1 MNILTELTLWFEG
14 FAETDLAIYALAIGS
29 FSESIIFPIPVD
41 VLLMPMSLLNP
52 SMAIWFA
59 VVSMVA
65 SVLGGIAGY
74 WIGLRFGRPILHK
87 FVSPSK
93 ADDAERLFN
102 KYGAWAVVVAAITPI
117 PYKVFT
123 ISAGV
128 LNLEL
133 KKFVLAS
140 VIGRGFRF
148 LSIGILLYIYGEEV
162 KSFIEDH
169 FQILMILSVMAAI
182 VTALCAALLIKYKT
196 KHSSLNGKAET

>member
-14 FAETDLAIYALAIGS
+14 FAETDLAIYALALGS
-29 FSESIIFPIPVD
+29 FAESIIFPIPVD

-52 SMAIWFA
+52 PMAIWFA
-59 VVSMVA
+59 MVAMVA

-74 WIGLRFGRPILHK
+74 WVGLRFGRPVLHR
-87 FVSPSK
+87 FVSPAK
-93 ADDAERLFN
+93 ADSAERLFN

-133 KKFVLAS
+133 KKFVFAS

-148 LSIGILLYIYGEEV
+148 LFTGALLYLYGEEIR
-162 KSFIEDH
+162 SFIEDH
-169 FQILMILSVMAAI
+169 FGLLMILSVLAAI
-182 VTALCAALLIKYKT
+182 LAALCAVFFVKYRKST
-196 KHSSLNGKAET
+196 HI

>member
-14 FAETDLAIYALAIGS
+14 FAETDLAIYALALGS

-41 VLLMPMSLLNP
+41 ALLMPMSLLNP
-52 SMAIWFA
+52 PMAIWFA
-59 VVSMVA
+59 MVAMVA

-74 WIGLRFGRPILHK
+74 WLGLRFGRPILHR
-87 FVSPSK
+87 FVSPAK
-93 ADDAERLFN
+93 ADSAERLFN

-133 KKFVLAS
+133 KKFIFAS

-148 LSIGILLYIYGEEV
+148 LFTGALLYLYGEEIR
-162 KSFIEDH
+162 SFIDDH
-169 FQILMILSVMAAI
+169 FGLLMILSVLAAI
-182 VTALCAALLIKYKT
+182 LAALCSVFFVKYRKST
-196 KHSSLNGKAET
+196 HI

>member
-14 FAETDLAIYALAIGS
+14 FAETDLAIYALALGS

-52 SMAIWFA
+52 AMAIWFA
-59 VVSMVA
+59 MVAMVA

-74 WIGLRFGRPILHK
+74 WLGLRFGRPVLHR
-87 FVSPSK
+87 FVSPAK
-93 ADDAERLFN
+93 ADSAERLFN

-133 KKFVLAS
+133 KKFIFAS

-148 LSIGILLYIYGEEV
+148 LFTGALLYLYGEEIR
-162 KSFIEDH
+162 SFIDDH
-169 FQILMILSVMAAI
+169 FGLLMILSVLAAI
-182 VTALCAALLIKYKT
+182 LAALCSVFFVMYRKSTHI
-196 KHSSLNGKAET
+196 

>member
-52 SMAIWFA
+52 SMAIWFGI
-59 VVSMVA
+59 VSMIA

-169 FQILMILSVMAAI
+169 FQILMILSVLAAI
-182 VTALCAALLIKYKT
+182 VTTLCAALFIKYKT
-196 KHSSLNGKAET
+196 KHSSLNGKAGT

>member
-14 FAETDLAIYALAIGS
+14 FAETDLAIYALALGS
-29 FSESIIFPIPVD
+29 FAESIIFPIPVD

-52 SMAIWFA
+52 PMAIWFA
-59 VVSMVA
+59 MVAMVA

-74 WIGLRFGRPILHK
+74 WVGLRFGRPVLHR
-87 FVSPSK
+87 FVSPAK
-93 ADDAERLFN
+93 ADSAERLFN

-133 KKFVLAS
+133 KKFIFAS

-148 LSIGILLYIYGEEV
+148 LFTGALLYLYGEEIR
-162 KSFIEDH
+162 SFIEDH
-169 FQILMILSVMAAI
+169 FGLLMILSVLAAI
-182 VTALCAALLIKYKT
+182 LAALCAVLFVKYRKST
-196 KHSSLNGKAET
+196 CI

>member
-52 SMAIWFA
+52 SMAIWFGI
-59 VVSMVA
+59 VSMIA

-123 ISAGV
+123 IGAGV

-169 FQILMILSVMAAI
+169 FQILMILSVLAAI
-182 VTALCAALLIKYKT
+182 VTALCAALFIKYKT
-196 KHSSLNGKAET
+196 KRTSLNGKVGP

>member
-14 FAETDLAIYALAIGS
+14 FAETDLAIYALALGS
-29 FSESIIFPIPVD
+29 FAESIIFPIPVD

-52 SMAIWFA
+52 PMAIWFA
-59 VVSMVA
+59 MVAMVA

-74 WIGLRFGRPILHK
+74 WVGLRFGRPVLHR
-87 FVSPSK
+87 FVSPAK
-93 ADDAERLFN
+93 ADSAERLFN

-133 KKFVLAS
+133 KKFVVAS

-148 LSIGILLYIYGEEV
+148 LFTGALLY
-162 KSFIEDH
+162 
-169 FQILMILSVMAAI
+169 
-182 VTALCAALLIKYKT
+182 LCLLYT
-196 KHSSLNGKAET
+196 SPSPRD

>member
-14 FAETDLAIYALAIGS
+14 FAETDLAIYALALGS
-29 FSESIIFPIPVD
+29 FAESIIFPIPVD

-59 VVSMVA
+59 MVAMVA

-74 WIGLRFGRPILHK
+74 WLGLRFGRPVLHR
-87 FVSPSK
+87 FVSPAK
-93 ADDAERLFN
+93 ADSAERLFN

-133 KKFVLAS
+133 KKFIFAS

-148 LSIGILLYIYGEEV
+148 LFTGALLYLYGEEIR
-162 KSFIEDH
+162 SFIDDH
-169 FQILMILSVMAAI
+169 FGLLMILSVLAAI
-182 VTALCAALLIKYKT
+182 LAALCSVFFVKYRKST
-196 KHSSLNGKAET
+196 HI

>member
-14 FAETDLAIYALAIGS
+14 FAETDLAIYALALGS
-29 FSESIIFPIPVD
+29 FAESIIFPIPVD

-52 SMAIWFA
+52 PMAIWFA
-59 VVSMVA
+59 MVAMVA

-74 WIGLRFGRPILHK
+74 WVRLRFGRPVLHR
-87 FVSPSK
+87 FVSPAK
-93 ADDAERLFN
+93 ADSAERLFN

-133 KKFVLAS
+133 KKFVFAS

-148 LSIGILLYIYGEEV
+148 LFTGALLYLYGEEII
-162 KSFIEDH
+162 SFIDDH
-169 FQILMILSVMAAI
+169 FGLLMILSVLAAI
-182 VTALCAALLIKYKT
+182 LAALCAGFFVIYRKST
-196 KHSSLNGKAET
+196 HI

>member
-14 FAETDLAIYALAIGS
+14 FAETDLAIYALALGS
-29 FSESIIFPIPVD
+29 FAESIIFPIPVD

-52 SMAIWFA
+52 PMAIWFA
-59 VVSMVA
+59 MVAMVA

-74 WIGLRFGRPILHK
+74 WVGLRFGRPVLHR
-87 FVSPSK
+87 FVSPAK
-93 ADDAERLFN
+93 ADSAERLFN

-133 KKFVLAS
+133 KKFVFAS

-148 LSIGILLYIYGEEV
+148 LFTGALLYLYGEEIR
-162 KSFIEDH
+162 SFIEDH
-169 FQILMILSVMAAI
+169 FGLLMILSVLAAI
-182 VTALCAALLIKYKT
+182 LAALCAVLFVKYRKST
-196 KHSSLNGKAET
+196 YI

>member
-1 MNILTELTLWFEG
+1 MNILTEMTLWFEG

-52 SMAIWFA
+52 SMAIWFGI
-59 VVSMVA
+59 VSMIA

-148 LSIGILLYIYGEEV
+148 MSTGILLYIYGEEV

-169 FQILMILSVMAAI
+169 FQLLMILSVVGAI
-182 VTALCAALLIKYKT
+182 VTALCAVLLIKYKT
-196 KHSSLNGKAET
+196 KRSSLNGKAGT

>member
-14 FAETDLAIYALAIGS
+14 FAETDLAIYALALGS
-29 FSESIIFPIPVD
+29 FAESIIFPIPVD

-59 VVSMVA
+59 MVAMVA
-65 SVLGGIAGY
+65 SVLGGIGGY
-74 WIGLRFGRPILHK
+74 WLGLRFGRPVLHR
-87 FVSPSK
+87 FVSPAK
-93 ADDAERLFN
+93 ADSAERLFN

-128 LNLEL
+128 LNLEF
-133 KKFVLAS
+133 KKFVFAS

-148 LSIGILLYIYGEEV
+148 LFTGALLYLYGEEIRL
-162 KSFIEDH
+162 FIEDH
-169 FQILMILSVMAAI
+169 FGLLIILSVLAAI
-182 VTALCAALLIKYKT
+182 LAALCAVFFVKYRKSI
-196 KHSSLNGKAET
+196 HI

>member
-14 FAETDLAIYALAIGS
+14 FAETDLAIYALALGS
-29 FSESIIFPIPVD
+29 FAESIIFPIPVD

-52 SMAIWFA
+52 PMAIWFA
-59 VVSMVA
+59 MVAMVA

-74 WIGLRFGRPILHK
+74 WVGLRFGRPVLHR
-87 FVSPSK
+87 FVSPAK
-93 ADDAERLFN
+93 ADSAERLFN

-133 KKFVLAS
+133 KKFVVAS

-148 LSIGILLYIYGEEV
+148 LFTGALLYLYGEEIR
-162 KSFIEDH
+162 SFIEDH
-169 FQILMILSVMAAI
+169 FGLLMILSVLAAI
-182 VTALCAALLIKYKT
+182 LAALCAVLFVKYRKST
-196 KHSSLNGKAET
+196 YI

>member
-14 FAETDLAIYALAIGS
+14 FAETDLAIYALALGS
-29 FSESIIFPIPVD
+29 FAESIIFPIPVD

-52 SMAIWFA
+52 PMAIWFA
-59 VVSMVA
+59 MVAMVA

-74 WIGLRFGRPILHK
+74 WVGLRFGRPVLHR
-87 FVSPSK
+87 FVSPAK
-93 ADDAERLFN
+93 ADSAERLFN

-133 KKFVLAS
+133 KKFVVAS

-148 LSIGILLYIYGEEV
+148 LFTGALLYLYGEEIR
-162 KSFIEDH
+162 SFIEDH
-169 FQILMILSVMAAI
+169 FGLLMILSVLAAI
-182 VTALCAALLIKYKT
+182 LAALCAVFFVKYRKST
-196 KHSSLNGKAET
+196 HI

>member
-14 FAETDLAIYALAIGS
+14 FAETDLAIYALALGS

-41 VLLMPMSLLNP
+41 ALLMPMSLLNP
-52 SMAIWFA
+52 PMAIWFA
-59 VVSMVA
+59 MVAMVA

-74 WIGLRFGRPILHK
+74 WLGLRFGRPILHR
-87 FVSPSK
+87 FVSPAK
-93 ADDAERLFN
+93 ADSAERLFN

-133 KKFVLAS
+133 KKFIFAL

-148 LSIGILLYIYGEEV
+148 LFTGALLYLYGEEIR
-162 KSFIEDH
+162 SFIDDH
-169 FQILMILSVMAAI
+169 FGLLMILSVLAAI
-182 VTALCAALLIKYKT
+182 LAALCSVFFVKYRKST
-196 KHSSLNGKAET
+196 HI

>member
-1 MNILTELTLWFEG
+1 MNILTEMTLWFEG

-52 SMAIWFA
+52 SMAIWFGI
-59 VVSMVA
+59 VSMIA

-182 VTALCAALLIKYKT
+182 VTALCAALFIKYKT
-196 KHSSLNGKAET
+196 KRSSLDSKAGT

>member
-1 MNILTELTLWFEG
+1 MNILTEMTLWFEG

-52 SMAIWFA
+52 SMAIWFGI
-59 VVSMVA
+59 VSMIA

-169 FQILMILSVMAAI
+169 FQILMILSVMGAI
-182 VTALCAALLIKYKT
+182 VSALCAALFIKYKT
-196 KHSSLNGKAET
+196 KHSSLNGKAGT

>member
-52 SMAIWFA
+52 SMAIWFGI
-59 VVSMVA
+59 VSMIA

-169 FQILMILSVMAAI
+169 FQILMILSVLAAI
-182 VTALCAALLIKYKT
+182 VTAFFAALFIKYKT
-196 KHSSLNGKAET
+196 KHSSLNGKAGT

>member
-14 FAETDLAIYALAIGS
+14 FAETDLAIYALALGS

-52 SMAIWFA
+52 PMAIWFA
-59 VVSMVA
+59 MVAMVA

-74 WIGLRFGRPILHK
+74 WLGLRLGRPVLHR
-87 FVSPSK
+87 FVSPAK
-93 ADDAERLFN
+93 ADSAERLFN

-133 KKFVLAS
+133 KKFIFAS

-148 LSIGILLYIYGEEV
+148 LFTGALLYLYGEEIR
-162 KSFIEDH
+162 SFIDDH
-169 FQILMILSVMAAI
+169 FGLLMILSVLAAI
-182 VTALCAALLIKYKT
+182 LAALCSVFFVKYRKST
-196 KHSSLNGKAET
+196 HI

>member
-14 FAETDLAIYALAIGS
+14 FAETDLAIYALALGS
-29 FSESIIFPIPVD
+29 FAESIIFPIPVD

-59 VVSMVA
+59 MVAMVA
-65 SVLGGIAGY
+65 SVLGGIGGY
-74 WIGLRFGRPILHK
+74 WVGLRFGRPVLHR
-87 FVSPSK
+87 FVSPAKS
-93 ADDAERLFN
+93 DSAERLFN

-133 KKFVLAS
+133 KKFVFAS

-148 LSIGILLYIYGEEV
+148 LFTGALLYLYGEEIR
-162 KSFIEDH
+162 SFIDDH
-169 FQILMILSVMAAI
+169 FGLLMILSVLAAI
-182 VTALCAALLIKYKT
+182 LAALCSVFFVKYRKST
-196 KHSSLNGKAET
+196 HI

>member
-14 FAETDLAIYALAIGS
+14 FAETDLAIYALALGS
-29 FSESIIFPIPVD
+29 FAESIIFPIPVD

-52 SMAIWFA
+52 PMAIWFA
-59 VVSMVA
+59 MVAMVA

-74 WIGLRFGRPILHK
+74 WVGLRFGRPVLHR
-87 FVSPSK
+87 FVSPAK
-93 ADDAERLFN
+93 ADSAERLFN

-133 KKFVLAS
+133 KKFVFAS

-148 LSIGILLYIYGEEV
+148 LFTGALLYLYGEEIR
-162 KSFIEDH
+162 SFIEDH
-169 FQILMILSVMAAI
+169 FGLLMILSVLAAI
-182 VTALCAALLIKYKT
+182 LAALCAGFFVKYRKST
-196 KHSSLNGKAET
+196 HI

>member
-52 SMAIWFA
+52 SMAIWFGI
-59 VVSMVA
+59 VSMIA

-133 KKFVLAS
+133 KKFVFAS

-148 LSIGILLYIYGEEV
+148 LFTGALLYLYGEEIR
-162 KSFIEDH
+162 SFIDDH
-169 FQILMILSVMAAI
+169 FGLLMILSVLAAI
-182 VTALCAALLIKYKT
+182 LAALCSVFFVKYRKST
-196 KHSSLNGKAET
+196 HI

>member
-14 FAETDLAIYALAIGS
+14 FAETDLAIYALALGS

-52 SMAIWFA
+52 PMAIWFA
-59 VVSMVA
+59 MVAMVA

-74 WIGLRFGRPILHK
+74 WLGLRFGRPVLHR
-87 FVSPSK
+87 FVSPAK
-93 ADDAERLFN
+93 ADSAERLFN

-133 KKFVLAS
+133 KKFVVAS

-148 LSIGILLYIYGEEV
+148 LFTGALLYLYGEEIR
-162 KSFIEDH
+162 SFIEDH
-169 FQILMILSVMAAI
+169 FGLLMILSVLAAI
-182 VTALCAALLIKYKT
+182 LAALCAVFFVKYRKST
-196 KHSSLNGKAET
+196 HI

>member
-52 SMAIWFA
+52 SMAIWFGI
-59 VVSMVA
+59 VSMIA

-182 VTALCAALLIKYKT
+182 VTALCAGLFIKYKT
-196 KHSSLNGKAET
+196 KHSSLNGKAGT

>member
-14 FAETDLAIYALAIGS
+14 VAETDLAIYALAIGS

-52 SMAIWFA
+52 SMAIWFGI
-59 VVSMVA
+59 VSMIA

-93 ADDAERLFN
+93 ADDTERLFN

-182 VTALCAALLIKYKT
+182 VTALCAALFIKYNT
-196 KHSSLNGKAET
+196 KRSSLDSKAGT

>member
-14 FAETDLAIYALAIGS
+14 FAETDLAIYALALGS

-41 VLLMPMSLLNP
+41 ALLMPMSLLNP
-52 SMAIWFA
+52 PMAIWFA
-59 VVSMVA
+59 MVAMVA

-74 WIGLRFGRPILHK
+74 WLGLRFGRPILHR
-87 FVSPSK
+87 FVSPAK
-93 ADDAERLFN
+93 ADSAERLFN

-133 KKFVLAS
+133 KKFILAS

-148 LSIGILLYIYGEEV
+148 LFTGALLYLYGEEIR
-162 KSFIEDH
+162 SFIDDH
-169 FQILMILSVMAAI
+169 FGLLMILSVLAAI
-182 VTALCAALLIKYKT
+182 LAALCSVFFVKYRKST
-196 KHSSLNGKAET
+196 HI